1 MCHIYFPAKD
11 FEATASAQGELV
23 GIMTG
28 SAKKKKKDARKQLV
42 HMFSVAQI
50 VRVNGQSKEDD
61 LPLNIRPP
69 VGRGQSARPLP
80 AVSSIHSAA
89 VWEDRV
95 SLADGKLRVQ
105 NRWG

>member
-1 MCHIYFPAKD
+1 
-11 FEATASAQGELV
+11 
-23 GIMTG
+23 
-28 SAKKKKKDARKQLV
+28 
-42 HMFSVAQI
+42 MFSVGQI

-69 VGRGQSARPLP
+69 VGGGQSARPLP

-89 VWEDRV
+89 AVWEERI
-95 SLADGKLRVQ
+95 SLTNGELQVQ